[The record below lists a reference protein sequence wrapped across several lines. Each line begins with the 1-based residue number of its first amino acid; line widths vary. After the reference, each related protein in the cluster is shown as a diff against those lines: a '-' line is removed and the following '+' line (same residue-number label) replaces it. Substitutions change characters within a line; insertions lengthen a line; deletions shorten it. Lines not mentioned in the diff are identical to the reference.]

1 MTDTLTDRQER
12 FVFEYLL
19 DQNATAAAV
28 RAGYSPKTR
37 GAQAATL
44 MADSAVRQRIV
55 FELRE
60 LYASLGVT
68 TFHLLQARAR
78 MAYFDPAKLLDAE
91 GKPRPIHELDED
103 TRGALTVSYDLRSN
117 GDYTVHLRAPVRH
130 VALAALEKQHERFM
144 ELEREAIAAL
154 RGLHEEPEG
163 EETDEEQGA
172 SAAAQAASRH
182 APQPAAEPIPLHR
195 RAASLF
201 LGRPL
206 VPHSA
211 GDPSRRTMNG

>member
-37 GAQAATL
+37 GAQAAVL
-44 MADSAVRQRIV
+44 MANPAVRDRIV

-78 MAYFDPAKLLDAE
+78 MAYFDPGKLLDAE
-91 GKPRPIHELDED
+91 GKPRPIHQLDED
-103 TRGALTVSYDLRSN
+103 TRAALTVSYDLRSN
-117 GDYTVHLRAPVRH
+117 GDYTVRLRAPVQH
-130 VALAALEKQHERFM
+130 LALAALEKQHERFM
-144 ELEREAIAAL
+144 QLERESLEAMREL
-154 RGLHEEPEG
+154 PEA
-163 EETDEEQGA
+163 EETDGEQ
-172 SAAAQAASRH
+172 SAPAVSQTAPRH
-182 APQPAAEPIPLHR
+182 APKSAAEPIPLHR

-201 LGRPL
+201 LGRP
-206 VPHSA
+206 S
-211 GDPSRRTMNG
+211 SRIPPATRPGAR